1 MDYERKITPHWI
13 GQIVRRKLGL
23 KTERQMGG
31 YVLAHTEG
39 PKLARLFEKY
49 GIVSGDGKD
58 LGDSMNSM
66 NFNGETGSA
75 SGPQGPLII

>member
-1 MDYERKITPHWI
+1 MTPHWI

-66 NFNGETGSA
+66 NSMNFNGEAESA
-75 SGPQGPLII
+75 SGEEQPHII